1 MAVYATY
8 DVVADGK
15 TLLNTTPGDAVNNQH
30 DFLLEFNEKVD
41 FGRSSVLTYMVDPSS
56 SGVTFEM
63 SVSNLLNNGNE
74 DFKVII
80 SSTTLPSSHAFL
92 RQEVLAANT
101 FAKVNVS
108 GLGVHKLRIRVTSGA
123 AYFSD
128 IVHMY
133 LKND

>member
-8 DVVADGK
+8 DIVADGK
-15 TLLNTTPGDAVNNQH
+15 TLLNTTPNDAVNNQH
-30 DFLLEFNEKVD
+30 DFVLEFNEKVD
-41 FGRSSVLTYMVDPSS
+41 FGRSSVLSYMVDPSS
-56 SGVTFEM
+56 SGVVFEM

-74 DFKVII
+74 DYKVII
-80 SSTTLPSSHAFL
+80 PSTTLPSSHAFL
-92 RQEVLAANT
+92 RQEVIAGGT

-108 GLGVHKLRIRVTSGA
+108 GLGVHKLRIRVISGA